1 MARSRDTRLRLRL
14 TLLLV
19 TLLLLVDMAS
29 VSHGRRT
36 PDVDAM
42 ALVGGG
48 PPPAKAY
55 SSEQSSSSTS
65 REHTARV
72 YRRMHRVSKRLVPQ
86 GPNPLHN

>member
-1 MARSRDTRLRLRL
+1 MARSRDTRLRL

-19 TLLLLVDMAS
+19 ALLLLVDMAS
-29 VSHGRRT
+29 VCHGRRT

-42 ALVGGG
+42 AALDGA
-48 PPPAKAY
+48 PPPAKGYFA
-55 SSEQSSSSTS
+55 EQASSSTA
-65 REHTARV
+65 RQHTARV

>member
-1 MARSRDTRLRLRL
+1 MARSRDTRLRL

-19 TLLLLVDMAS
+19 ALLLVDMAS

-48 PPPAKAY
+48 PPPAEAH
-55 SSEQSSSSTS
+55 SSEQASLSTA
-65 REHTARV
+65 RQHTARV